1 LNKQP
6 IIIDSFKYDESN
18 DYTLLINNS
27 TGILNEVFVFLK
39 TWYASDEKILQPT
52 SGSTGVPKTIELSRE
67 MMIASARATC
77 KHFNIVEKS
86 TIHLCLP
93 VNYIAGK
100 MMLIRAMVSGAKLI
114 VEEPAG
120 SPLKGNQS
128 KISFCAM
135 TPMQV
140 HRILVEDPKRFDNV
154 QQLIIGG
161 GSVSSVLNG
170 MLQKLKTI
178 CYSTYGMTETATHVA
193 VKNLNGPRRSDLF
206 CAIGKTG
213 FSIDKRSCLVIT
225 AFHLDVYDLVT
236 NDVVELADNQA
247 FRWLGRHDNVVNTG
261 GVKVFPEVIESK
273 LDGQIESSYFIS
285 SVPDDELGEKV
296 ILIVEGNE
304 RSIELRSL
312 NKFETPKQLFFTPNF
327 QYTKT
332 GKIQR
337 ELTLR
342 MILDA

>member
-1 LNKQP
+1 MTKQP

-18 DYTLLINNS
+18 DYTLLIKNS
-27 TGILNEVFVFLK
+27 VGILNEVFVFLK
-39 TWYASDEKILQPT
+39 SWYSTDEKIHQKT
-52 SGSTGVPKTIELSRE
+52 SGSTGDPKIIELSRE

-77 KHFNIVEKS
+77 KHFNIVDKS

-93 VNYIAGK
+93 VDYIAGK
-100 MMLIRAMVSGAKLI
+100 MMLIRAMVSGARLI

-120 SPLKGNQS
+120 SPLKGNRD
-128 KISFCAM
+128 KINFCAM

-140 HRILVEDPKRFDNV
+140 HGILKEDPTRFDLV
-154 QQLIIGG
+154 KQLIIGG
-161 GSVSSVLNG
+161 GTVSNVLNR
-170 MLQKLKTI
+170 MLQNLNTL

-213 FSIDKRSCLVIT
+213 FSIDERSCLVLT
-225 AFHLDVYDLVT
+225 SFHLDIYDLVT

-247 FRWLGRHDNVVNTG
+247 FRWLGRHDNVINTG
-261 GVKVFPEVIESK
+261 GIKVFPEFVESK
-273 LDGQIESSYFIS
+273 LNGQINSNYFICS
-285 SVPDDELGEKV
+285 IPNEELGEMV
-296 ILIVEGNE
+296 VLIVEGAEQSFTFN
-304 RSIELRSL
+304 SL
-312 NKFETPKQLFFTPNF
+312 NKFEEPKQVYFTSKF
-327 QYTKT
+327 KYTKT

-342 MILDA
+342 MIIDA